1 VLIGNGTIAT
11 PRGEVTVAR
20 PGDAPLFMS
29 DWQERITRETAP
41 AIRGEHELR
50 YRMVAP
56 LVASSAVW
64 ADLGCGTAVAARCAL
79 GDDRPKRV
87 VLVDV
92 DGDVVGGAARELGV
106 PDTREIVGDL
116 TDPHTLTRIGEAL
129 LDCEGERVVSCF
141 EVVEHLSTFVP
152 LLQWAAALARD
163 EQATF
168 VMSVPNDAF
177 WSIANPYH
185 LATWGEGAFEELR
198 TLLPPE
204 HTLFRQVALTGSALV
219 DWDSS
224 EATHEL
230 TAQVGGEGATATHF
244 IAAFGS
250 RHRELSRNVLVGETD
265 MLEQRRWERQRESNV
280 ALAEAFA
287 GQQREA
293 MEAQERT
300 LAEQRAELQ
309 ANTARFDEWRAYI
322 HELEG
327 ELGRPLSG
335 TPEAIQA
342 EGGRDGHPHHTGDA
356 EEKGEPRE

>member
-11 PRGEVTVAR
+11 PRGDVTAAR
-20 PGDAPLFMS
+20 PGDTSLFMS

-64 ADLGCGTAVAARCAL
+64 ADLGCGTAVAARSAL
-79 GDDRPKRV
+79 GDDRPERV
-87 VLVDV
+87 VLVDMES
-92 DGDVVGGAARELGV
+92 DVVAGAARELGV
-106 PDTREIVGDL
+106 SDTQEIVGDL

-129 LDCEGERVVSCF
+129 LHSEGERVVSCF

-152 LLQWAAALARD
+152 LLQWASTLARNG
-163 EQATF
+163 QATF

-185 LATWGEGAFEELR
+185 LAKWGEGAFEELR

-204 HTLFRQVALTGSALV
+204 HTLFHQVALTGSALV
-219 DWDSS
+219 DWNAS

-230 TAQVGGEGATATHF
+230 TARVGGEGATATHF
-244 IAAFGS
+244 IAAFGP
-250 RHRELSRNVLVGETD
+250 RHHELSRGALVGETD

-280 ALAEAFA
+280 ALAEALA
-287 GQQREA
+287 SEQREA
-293 MEAQERT
+293 MEAQERILT
-300 LAEQRAELQ
+300 EQRTELQ
-309 ANTARFDEWRAYI
+309 ANTARFDEWRTYI

-327 ELGRPLSG
+327 ALGRPLSG
-335 TPEAIQA
+335 TPEAMQA
-342 EGGRDGHPHHTGDA
+342 EGRQDPHNAEDS
-356 EEKGEPRE
+356 EEKGEPKA